1 MQKTKTLCGRLRVAQ
16 LCLVALIA
24 FMGGSSLV
32 ANAQTINV
40 KGTVVSTTDGQP
52 LIGASVVEKG
62 TTNGTTVG
70 VDGTFQLNVKQ
81 GAQLEIS
88 AVGYTTT
95 TVAAAPQLTLSI
107 AEDALFLDDVVVI
120 GYGTQKKKL
129 VTGATVQV
137 KGEDIAKLNTTNI
150 LGALQSQSPGVNITQ
165 TSGFLDGGFKVNI
178 RGLGTT
184 GDSSPLYV
192 IDGVANGSI
201 SSLNP
206 NDIESIDVLKDA
218 ASAAIYGARA
228 ANGVILVTTK
238 KGKEGQHYVTYD
250 GYYGVQNIYK
260 IPTLLNAQEFMDIQ
274 DLARAYAGLGPN
286 DWKANI
292 GERLYKKVQD
302 GWTGTNWVKELMNP
316 NAPTQ
321 SHSVTAAGGT
331 ERNTYSF
338 GFSYTNQKATFAV
351 PSQIPEMSRYNFRI
365 NNDYVVFKKGDLNI
379 LTIGETLNYRY
390 SKSKGTF
397 STGGIYWNA
406 LHDALSKS
414 PLMPAYNEDGSY
426 YLYADQVK
434 DGYNWDV
441 QNNNDVNPIAYL
453 DYCANQTESNS
464 HYLQASAYI
473 DLQPIKKLHIRSQ
486 FGYLMGASAGH
497 SYTPTYLLGRMSEKT
512 EDHVSQSASSY
523 NRWTWDN
530 TASYSFEVN
539 EHAVDVLAGAS
550 LEKWGNGSSLSA
562 GMYNSDFTDLEHAY
576 LNNVSVEPSSTSSI
590 SGSPNSQGAIAS
602 FFARANWNW
611 KEKYMASATVRA
623 DGSSNFA
630 RGHRWGIFPS
640 VSAGWVMSNEPWM
653 EGARGTVDFLKL
665 RASWGQNGNCNVNSY
680 EYLKM
685 ISMGNGAGQGYNF
698 GDIVSGQAIGA
709 YSSKLTNE
717 NLSWERSEQL
727 DLGIDARFF
736 GSRLAVE
743 FDWYNKV
750 TKDWLVTAPVLYSYG
765 TGAAAING
773 GDVKNTGVEL
783 GIKWNDTKGDFTYGI
798 GVNGAYNKN
807 MITKIAN
814 ADGIIHG
821 EGKVPW
827 NSADEIFRAEVG
839 MPIGYFYGYKT
850 AGVFQSQA
858 DIDSYA
864 GAKLNG
870 VNTIPGDLKF
880 VDTNNDGKIDAND
893 RTIIGDPHP
902 DFTMG
907 LSINLA
913 WKGIDLSITGF
924 GAFGQQIFKSYR
936 DYTTGNFS
944 NFTTE
949 VYQTWMGAGTSNR
962 MPALTSSSSTNWSTI
977 SDIYIENG
985 DYFKFQ
991 NITLGVDIAK
1001 FIKNFPLQTLRLYVT
1016 GQNLFTITKYSGMDP
1031 EIGYGGDTGWAQGVD
1046 LGFYP
1051 SSRNILFGI
1060 NLKF

>member
-1 MQKTKTLCGRLRVAQ
+1 MQKTKTLCGCLRIAQ
-16 LCLVALIA
+16 ICLVASLA
-24 FMGGSSLV
+24 FFGMAV
-32 ANAQTINV
+32 NADAQTLNV
-40 KGTVVSTTDGQP
+40 KGTVVSAADGQP
-52 LIGASVVEKG
+52 LIGASVIEKG

-70 VDGTFQLNVKQ
+70 VDGTFTLKVKE
-81 GAQLEIS
+81 GAQLEIF
-88 AVGYTTT
+88 AVGYVTT
-95 TVAAAPQLTLSI
+95 TVTAKPELSI
-107 AEDALFLDDVVVI
+107 SIEEDTLFLDDVVVI
-120 GYGTQKKKL
+120 GYGVQKKKL

-137 KGEDIAKLNTTNI
+137 KGEDVAKLNTTNI
-150 LGALQSQSPGVNITQ
+150 LGALQAQSPGVSITQ
-165 TSGFLDGGFKVNI
+165 NSGFLDGGFKVNI

-192 IDGVANGSI
+192 VDGVANGSI

-250 GYYGVQNIYK
+250 GYYGLQNIYK
-260 IPTLLNAQEFMDIQ
+260 IPTVLKAQEFMDMQ
-274 DLARAYAGLGPN
+274 DIARAYAGLDPYN
-286 DWKANI
+286 WKALI
-292 GERLYKKVQD
+292 GERLYNNVQN
-302 GWTGTNWVKELMNP
+302 GWEGTNWVKELMNS

-321 SHSVTAAGGT
+321 SHSITAAGGT
-331 ERNTYSF
+331 DRNTYSL
-338 GFSYTNQKATFAV
+338 GFSYTNQESTFAV
-351 PSQIPEMSRYNFRI
+351 PSAIPQLSRYNFRV

-379 LTIGETLNYRY
+379 LTVGETLNYRY
-390 SKSKGTF
+390 SKQTGSF
-397 STGGIYWNA
+397 QTGGIYWNA
-406 LHDALSKS
+406 LHSALEKS
-414 PLMPAYNEDGSY
+414 PLMPAYNSDGSY
-426 YLYADQVK
+426 YLYEDQLV
-434 DGYNWDV
+434 DGYNWDT

-453 DYCANQTESNS
+453 DYTANQTESKS
-464 HYLQASAYI
+464 HYLQASAYV
-473 DLQPIKKLHIRSQ
+473 DLQPIQKLHFRSQ

-497 SYTPTYLLGRMSEKT
+497 SYTPTYLLGRMSNQT
-512 EDHVSQSASSY
+512 EDAVSQSASSY
-523 NRWTWDN
+523 NRFTWDN
-530 TASYSFEVN
+530 TASYSFTVN
-539 EHAVDVLAGAS
+539 EHAIDVLAGAS
-550 LEKWGNGSSLSA
+550 IEKWGNGQSLSA
-562 GMYNSDFTDLEHAY
+562 SMRGSDFTDLEHAY
-576 LNNVSVEPSSTSSI
+576 LSNVSVEPSSTSSI
-590 SGSPNSQGAIAS
+590 SGSPYSQGSIAS

-611 KEKYMASATVRA
+611 KEKYMVSATVRA

-640 VSAGWVMSNEPWM
+640 VSAGWVMTNEPWM
-653 EGARGTVDFLKL
+653 EGAQGTLDFLKL

-698 GDIVSGQAIGA
+698 GDVVSGQAIGA

-736 GSRLAVE
+736 NSRLSLE

-783 GIKWNDTKGDFTYGI
+783 GLRWNDSKGDFSYSI

-807 MITKIAN
+807 EITKIAN

-821 EGKVPW
+821 DGKIPW

-870 VNTIPGDLKF
+870 ANTIPGDLKF
-880 VDTNNDGKIDAND
+880 VDVNNDGKIDASD

-902 DFTMG
+902 DFTAG
-907 LSINLA
+907 LNLSFA
-913 WKGIDLSITGF
+913 WKGLDLTITGF
-924 GAFGQQIFKSYR
+924 GAFGQQIFRSYR
-936 DYTTGNFS
+936 DYTTGNFG

-949 VYQTWMGAGTSNR
+949 VYETWMGAGSSNR
-962 MPALTSSSSTNWSTI
+962 MPALTSSSSTNWSSI

-985 DYFKFQ
+985 DYFKLQ
-991 NITLGVDIAK
+991 NVTFGVDLAK
-1001 FIKNFPLQTLRLYVT
+1001 FIKSIPLQTLRLYVT
-1016 GQNLFTITKYSGMDP
+1016 GQNLFTFTKYSGMDP
-1031 EIGYGGDTGWAQGVD
+1031 EIGYGGDSFGWAQGID